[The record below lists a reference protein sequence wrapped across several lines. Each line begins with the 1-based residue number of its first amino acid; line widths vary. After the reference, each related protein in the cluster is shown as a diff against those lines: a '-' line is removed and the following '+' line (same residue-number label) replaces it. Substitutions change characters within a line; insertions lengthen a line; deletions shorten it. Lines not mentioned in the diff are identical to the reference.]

1 MKRYLPTLILAG
13 GLALTGCGD
22 SNNDFVFTGGNSGIP
37 LAPIARN
44 DAFATDEGDALVV
57 PDANGVLTNDTLN
70 AGPNS
75 NVTVT
80 FPTTTEEGGT
90 VTLGS
95 NFGGFTYTPAAGFVG
110 TDTFS
115 YALSN
120 GSGAPSTATVTITV
134 DAVVPAQ
141 GYFVD
146 ATSGNDA
153 TGNFG
158 NGSPYATI
166 QAAVAAAPVDGTV
179 TVRPG
184 TYANNVTL
192 KDGQSL
198 LGVASGT
205 RPVLT
210 GQLTLGDGNTLD
222 YLRFQ
227 DTNGNSVNGDD
238 QDSGTIINCEFAN
251 TANAGNGLQAFSAT
265 GTWVVE
271 NNTMSNLA
279 GIGVEIRT
287 DSGDAVV
294 AQVNGNTIT
303 GNAFNALG
311 FLAAGNSTMRVQ
323 ANDNVMTGNQA
334 GATFEVIAG
343 DTSDT
348 VFQISG
354 NTNDDVYRFSRVD
367 TTSSVRV
374 ERLAQLT
381 NINSGAA
388 TVLVDLEPVTDVANG
403 AAGFGNAP

>member
-22 SNNDFVFTGGNSGIP
+22 SNNDFVFTGGGGGVP

-57 PDANGVLTNDTLN
+57 ANANGVLTNDTLN

-120 GSGAPSTATVTITV
+120 GSGAPSSATVTITV
-134 DAVVPAQ
+134 DAIVPAQ

-146 ATSGNDA
+146 AATGNDA

-158 NGSPYATI
+158 TGSPYATI
-166 QAAVAAAPVDGTV
+166 QAAVAAAPIDATV
-179 TVRPG
+179 TVRQG
-184 TYANNVTL
+184 TYASDITL
-192 KDGQSL
+192 KNGQTL

-205 RPVLT
+205 RPILT
-210 GQLTLGDGNTLD
+210 GQLTLGDGNTLEF
-222 YLRFQ
+222 LRFQ
-227 DTNGNSVNGDD
+227 GAAGNAVNGDD
-238 QDSGTIINCEFAN
+238 QDGGTIRNCEFADTTN
-251 TANAGNGLQAFSAT
+251 FGNGLQAFSAT

-271 NNTMSNLA
+271 DNVMTNLA
-279 GIGVEIRT
+279 GIGVEIYADT
-287 DSGDAVV
+287 GDNVV

-303 GNAFNALG
+303 GNAVNAMG
-311 FLAAGNSTMRVQ
+311 FLTSDNSTMRVQ
-323 ANDNVMTGNQA
+323 ANDNVMSGNQDS
-334 GATFEVIAG
+334 ATFEVISG
-343 DTSDT
+343 GSSDI
-348 VFQISG
+348 VLQIAG
-354 NTNDDVYRFSRVD
+354 NTNDDVYRFSRVA
-367 TTSSVRV
+367 SANLRV

-381 NINSGAA
+381 DINSGSA
-388 TVLVDLEPVTDVANG
+388 TVLVDLEPITDVANG
-403 AAGFGNAP
+403 TAGFGTAP